1 MLSDPKFQQHLR
13 IKRIHQFV
21 NTSHLLTAY
30 IASLSMYAQK
40 NDTFAEVDLKNWRKK
55 IMLEFTKMQ
64 LLLNVEGITADS
76 LKEFEDYQE
85 PSDKIE
91 TLLEKRRREIM
102 EKEVPFISNPEKIS
116 RLTELK
122 SMNELLA
129 LINNVT
135 EEQVKVIERFLRNQD
150 STTMEK
156 KKSSNLFSWAQK

>member
-1 MLSDPKFQQHLR
+1 
-13 IKRIHQFV
+13 
-21 NTSHLLTAY
+21 
-30 IASLSMYAQK
+30 
-40 NDTFAEVDLKNWRKK
+40 
-55 IMLEFTKMQ
+55 MLEFTKMQ
-64 LLLNVEGITADS
+64 LLLNVEGITEDS

-102 EKEVPFISNPEKIS
+102 EREVPFISNPEKIS

-156 KKSSNLFSWAQK
+156 KKSSNLFNWAQK

>member
-1 MLSDPKFQQHLR
+1 
-13 IKRIHQFV
+13 
-21 NTSHLLTAY
+21 
-30 IASLSMYAQK
+30 
-40 NDTFAEVDLKNWRKK
+40 
-55 IMLEFTKMQ
+55 
-64 LLLNVEGITADS
+64 
-76 LKEFEDYQE
+76 
-85 PSDKIE
+85 
-91 TLLEKRRREIM
+91 M

-129 LINNVT
+129 LINKVT